1 MAPICRHAKGYG
13 RALRPSSKRTKILL
27 IIGFSRH
34 RRHAGHG
41 VCYNIVPRA
50 HGCPGESRRFAARLV
65 ASLPKNQED
74 QTLVEL
80 ERSGTRVSEAQ
91 TPMLNRP
98 IEPAAKKFFKRSRTM
113 RVMIATALF
122 LVVSFNSPPT
132 LPSISDSRPE
142 PPSPEEIYLLEEV
155 AEWVL
160 GKPLSE
166 EFSAF
171 TEADVVAAVRSR
183 PRSFELF
190 RRYSGASSRW
200 DLVQSLPYGN
210 LIRSTA
216 VRYQVDSLL
225 LASMV
230 EAESAF
236 NPYAISPQGALG
248 LMQIMPETANP
259 YSVDD
264 LLDPAVNID
273 LGARYIARLLRE
285 FDGDVALAL
294 AGYNSGPGNVRRFG
308 GMPPFRET
316 RDYVDRVLSRYVEHH
331 RDIWQSSGDQDFL
344 F

>member
-1 MAPICRHAKGYG
+1 MQI
-13 RALRPSSKRTKILL
+13 
-27 IIGFSRH
+27 
-34 RRHAGHG
+34 
-41 VCYNIVPRA
+41 
-50 HGCPGESRRFAARLV
+50 
-65 ASLPKNQED
+65 
-74 QTLVEL
+74 
-80 ERSGTRVSEAQ
+80 
-91 TPMLNRP
+91 
-98 IEPAAKKFFKRSRTM
+98 FKRSRTM
-113 RVMIATALF
+113 RVVIATALF

-132 LPSISDSRPE
+132 QPSVPE
-142 PPSPEEIYLLEEV
+142 PGPEAPSPEEIHLLEEV

-160 GKPLSE
+160 GKPMSE

-171 TEADVVAAVRSR
+171 SEADVVAAVRSR

-190 RRYSGASSRW
+190 RKYSGASSRW
-200 DLVQSLPYGN
+200 DLVQGLPYGD

-216 VRYQVDSLL
+216 QRYQVDSLL

-230 EAESAF
+230 EAESGF
-236 NPYAISPQGALG
+236 NPYAMSPQGAIG

-264 LLDPAVNID
+264 LLEPAVNID
-273 LGARYIARLLRE
+273 LGARYIAKLLRD

-316 RDYVDRVLSRYVEHH
+316 RDYVDRVLSRYVDHH